1 VAGVGGAHPLE
12 LGSGNL
18 SVICKYVEWRRPDD
32 FWGRLTPVSSGSRV
46 SMKMGTISHPWSAAV
61 SLEAHLDIQKGKP
74 SVTDASN
81 CVKLEEWI
89 FRFNPQLEL
98 IS

>member
-1 VAGVGGAHPLE
+1 MWLVWGPHPLE
-12 LGSGNL
+12 PGSGNP
-18 SVICKYVEWRRPDD
+18 SVICKYVERRRPDD
-32 FWGRLTPVSSGSRV
+32 VWGRLTPVSSGSRV
-46 SMKMGTISHPWSAAV
+46 SMKMGTVSCQWSAAV
-61 SLEAHLDIQKGKP
+61 SLEAHLDIQKEKP